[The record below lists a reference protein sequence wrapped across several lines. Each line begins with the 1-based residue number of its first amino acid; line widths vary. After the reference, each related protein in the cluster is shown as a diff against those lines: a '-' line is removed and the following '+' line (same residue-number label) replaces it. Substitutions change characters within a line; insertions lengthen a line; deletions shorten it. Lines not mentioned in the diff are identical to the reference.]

1 LTPTDQRPWPAPRRD
16 HPVDASVTVPGSKSL
31 TNRFLVLAAIASEPS
46 VITNSLLSRD
56 TRLMIQALEA
66 LGAQFSAD
74 DDGTLRVI
82 PMPVEQASDRADV
95 HCGLAGT
102 VMRFVPP
109 VAAVTGRR
117 VRFDGDSQAYS
128 RPMAPLLGALRAL
141 GVGVSTEGATDS
153 LPFEVHAPDGV
164 RGGHLTVDASA
175 SSQFVSGLLLAGAL
189 FDLGLELEHAGERL
203 PSRPH
208 IEMTVETMADAG
220 IIVGEPEPNR
230 WVVEPGRP
238 RGLEVTVEP
247 DLSNAATF
255 IGAALVTGG
264 TVRIPHWPAHTT
276 QAGDAIR
283 GIAEQFGGTVRRDR
297 RMLEVTGPER
307 LSPVDL
313 DLSQVGELTPVVA
326 AIAACAPGGSR
337 LRNIGHLRGHET
349 DRLSALAAELTR
361 IGAGVTEESDALTLT
376 APATRGA
383 LWRSYHD
390 HRMVMAGAIL
400 GLRIPGLEIE
410 NAATVGKTM
419 PEFTELWESMLG

>member
-1 LTPTDQRPWPAPRRD
+1 M
-16 HPVDASVTVPGSKSL
+16 DATVTVPGSKSL
-31 TNRFLVLAAIASEPS
+31 TNRFLVLAALASEPS

-66 LGAQFSAD
+66 LGAQFSAGD
-74 DDGTLRVI
+74 TGTLRVI
-82 PMPVEQASDRADV
+82 PMPAARASDQAEV

-109 VAAVTGRR
+109 VAAAIGRP
-117 VRFDGDSQAYS
+117 VRFDGDPQSYS

-141 GVGVSTEGATDS
+141 GVEVTTEGGADS
-153 LPFEVHAPDGV
+153 LPFTVHAPDGIT
-164 RGGHLTVDASA
+164 GGHLTVDASA

-189 FDLGLELEHAGERL
+189 FDLGLELEHVGERL

-208 IEMTVETMADAG
+208 IDMTVETMADAG
-220 IIVGEPEPNR
+220 IIVSQPEPNR

-297 RMLEVTGPER
+297 RTLEVTGPEQ

-313 DLSQVGELTPVVA
+313 DLGQVGELTPVVA

-349 DRLSALAAELTR
+349 DRLAALAAELSR
-361 IGAGVTEESDALTLT
+361 IGAGVTEDADALTIT
-376 APATRGA
+376 APATRAA
-383 LWRSYHD
+383 LWHSYHD

-400 GLRIPGLEIE
+400 GLRVPGLEIE